1 MGIRICPKCGGKV
14 STSRNDCIHCGY
26 VFPTTKTCPDCGE
39 EIDINAK
46 ECPICG
52 YPFEQIANEAPIQ
65 PEPVLEEVKEEPVL
79 EEVKEEPVLEEVKEE
94 EVLEEVKQEELVEAA
109 PIAPIKTVEVVSN
122 EVIASD
128 ALRCPY
134 CNEPDLMEIGVDF
147 FMCNTCKGRF
157 LNTSDQK
164 ASAVAAAAVPLV
176 EAPVVAP
183 LVEAPAEQPVL
194 EEVKEQPVLEEV
206 KEAPA
211 PVEETQPVEEPIIEE
226 PVIQEPV
233 IDEPAQEANED
244 QPVEEAKPKKEK
256 APKEKGPKGPMDKKK
271 LFIIG
276 GAALGVVVLTL
287 AILTPAVFIPQGH
300 YSKAMSMVAQSP
312 LRAAEEFEKC
322 RNYRDAQDQFNF
334 AHARNFFNKGEYE
347 NGISLMLS
355 SGGTVVAK
363 FSSSTISNAEIPSQT
378 LSKQSD
384 TLLNPEVEGY
394 SFTSKSLSSYAFTK
408 DNRKVTL
415 KFTTTWKVLSNTLT
429 LTFKNSSYGTVY
441 VDGNVV
447 NNSTSYTKKY
457 TTGTE
462 IALKASPKSG
472 RKFDGWYVDNQLL
485 SSEKNYN
492 LIMPGHDYS
501 IVAKFTS

>member
-26 VFPTTKTCPDCGE
+26 VFPTTKTCPGCGE

-109 PIAPIKTVEVVSN
+109 PIAPIKTVDVVSN

-176 EAPVVAP
+176 EAP
-183 LVEAPAEQPVL
+183 AERPVL
-194 EEVKEQPVLEEV
+194 EEVKD
-206 KEAPA
+206 APA
-211 PVEETQPVEEPIIEE
+211 SIEAAQPAEEPAIQEPVIEE

-233 IDEPAQEANED
+233 FDEPAQEANDD

-276 GAALGVVVLTL
+276 GAALGVVAISL
-287 AILTPAVFIPQGH
+287 ALLTPLVFVPQSH
-300 YSKAMSMVAQSP
+300 YSKGMNLMRSNSPMEAAQ
-312 LRAAEEFEKC
+312 EFEKC
-322 RNYRDAQDQFNF
+322 GNYRDARNQFEF
-334 AHARNFFNKGEYE
+334 AYARDYFNRGEYE

-355 SGGTVVAK
+355 GGGTVVAK

-378 LSKQSD
+378 LSKKSD

-429 LTFKNSSYGTVY
+429 LTFKGSSYGSVY
-441 VDGNVV
+441 VDDTLANG
-447 NNSTSYTKKY
+447 STTYTKKIA
-457 TTGTE
+457 TGTE
-462 IALKASPKSG
+462 VVLKATPKSS
-472 RKFDGWYVDNQLL
+472 RTFDGWYVDNDKL
-485 SSEKNYN
+485 SEDRIYRFY
-492 LIMPGHDYS
+492 MPGHDYK
-501 IVAKFTS
+501 IVAKFTA

>member
-14 STSRNDCIHCGY
+14 STSRNNCIHCGY

-52 YPFEQIANEAPIQ
+52 YPFEQEAINEAPVQ

-94 EVLEEVKQEELVEAA
+94 EVLEEVKQEELVEAV
-109 PIAPIKTVEVVSN
+109 PIAPVKTVEVVSN

-134 CNEPDLMEIGVDF
+134 CNEPDLMEIGVDY

-164 ASAVAAAAVPLV
+164 ASAVAAAVPLV
-176 EAPVVAP
+176 EAPVAAP

-194 EEVKEQPVLEEV
+194 EEVQEQPVLEEV

-211 PVEETQPVEEPIIEE
+211 SIEAAQPAEEPA
-226 PVIQEPV
+226 IQEPV
-233 IDEPAQEANED
+233 IDEPAQETNED

-276 GAALGVVVLTL
+276 GAAIGVVAISL
-287 AILTPAVFIPQGH
+287 ALLTPLVFVPQSH
-300 YSKAMSMVAQSP
+300 YSKGMDLMRNNIPMKAAQ
-312 LRAAEEFEKC
+312 EFEKC
-322 RNYRDAQDQFNF
+322 GNYRDAQNQFEF
-334 AHARNFFNKGEYE
+334 AYARMYFNKSDYL

-355 SGGTVVAK
+355 GGGTVVAK

-378 LSKQSD
+378 LSKKSD
-384 TLLNPEVEGY
+384 TLMNPEVEGY
-394 SFTSKSLSSYAFTK
+394 SFVSKSFVSYAFTK

-415 KFTTTWKVLSNTLT
+415 KFNTTWKALSNKLT

-441 VDGNVV
+441 VDGNVA
-447 NNSTSYTKKY
+447 NGSTSYTKKY

-462 IALKASPKSG
+462 ITLKASPKSS
-472 RKFDGWYVDNQLL
+472 RKFDGWYVDDQLL
-485 SSEKNYN
+485 STEKNYN

-501 IVAKFTS
+501 IVAKFSS

>member
-14 STSRNDCIHCGY
+14 STSRNNCIHCGY

-52 YPFEQIANEAPIQ
+52 YPFEQEAINEAPVQ
-65 PEPVLEEVKEEPVL
+65 PEPVLEEVEEEPVL

-109 PIAPIKTVEVVSN
+109 PIAPVKTVEVVSN

-134 CNEPDLMEIGVDF
+134 CNEPDLMEIGVDY

-164 ASAVAAAAVPLV
+164 ASAVAAAVPLV
-176 EAPVVAP
+176 EAPVAAP

-194 EEVKEQPVLEEV
+194 EEVQEQPVLEEV

-211 PVEETQPVEEPIIEE
+211 PIEVAQPVEE

-233 IDEPAQEANED
+233 FDEPAEEAINEE
-244 QPVEEAKPKKEK
+244 QPVKEAKPKKEK
-256 APKEKGPKGPMDKKK
+256 APKEKPAKEGKDKKK
-271 LFIIG
+271 LFVIIG
-276 GAALGVVVLTL
+276 AAAAVLVITLGV
-287 AILTPAVFIPQGH
+287 LTPTVFVPQGH
-300 YSKAMSMVAQSP
+300 YSKAMSLVRNSP
-312 LRAAEEFEKC
+312 IEAMEEFEKC
-322 RNYRDAQDQFNF
+322 RNYRDAREQHDF
-334 AHARNFFNKGEYE
+334 AYARYCFMMSDYE
-347 NGISLMLS
+347 AGISYMLN

-363 FSSSTISNAEIPSQT
+363 YTTSSADIEIPSQT
-378 LSKQSD
+378 LNKQSD
-384 TLLNPEVEGY
+384 KLVNPSVEGY
-394 SFTSKSLSSYAFTK
+394 NFLSKSLSSFGFSN
-408 DNRKVTL
+408 DNHKVTL
-415 KFTTTWKVLSNTLT
+415 KFTTTWKALSNKLT

-441 VDGNVV
+441 VDGNVA
-447 NNSTSYTKKY
+447 NGSTSYTKKY

-462 IALKASPKSG
+462 IELKASPKSG

-485 SSEKNYN
+485 STEKNYN

-501 IVAKFTS
+501 IVAKFSS

>member
-109 PIAPIKTVEVVSN
+109 PIAPIKTVEVVSD

-134 CNEPDLMEIGVDF
+134 CNEPDLMEIGIDY

-176 EAPVVAP
+176 EAPVAAP

-194 EEVKEQPVLEEV
+194 EEVKD
-206 KEAPA
+206 APA
-211 PVEETQPVEEPIIEE
+211 PVEETQPVEEPVIEE

-233 IDEPAQEANED
+233 FDEPAQEANED
-244 QPVEEAKPKKEK
+244 QPVKEAKPKKEK

-276 GAALGVVVLTL
+276 GAALGVVAISL
-287 AILTPAVFIPQGH
+287 ALLTPLVFVPQSH
-300 YSKAMSMVAQSP
+300 YSKGMNLMRNNSPMEAAQ
-312 LRAAEEFEKC
+312 EFEKC
-322 RNYRDAQDQFNF
+322 RNYRDAHNQFEF
-334 AHARNFFNKGEYE
+334 AYARMYFNESDYE
-347 NGISLMLS
+347 NGISFMLS
-355 SGGTVVAK
+355 GGGTVVLNYI
-363 FSSSTISNAEIPSQT
+363 STSNTNIEIPSSTISGVHDPS
-378 LSKQSD
+378 
-384 TLLNPEVEGY
+384 LNPQVEGY
-394 SFTSKSLSSYAFTK
+394 SLISKSFVSYAFTK

-415 KFTTTWKVLSNTLT
+415 KFDTTWKALSNKLT

-441 VDGNVV
+441 VDGSVANG
-447 NNSTSYTKKY
+447 STSYTKKY

-472 RKFDGWYVDNQLL
+472 RTFVGWYVDNQLL

-501 IVAKFTS
+501 IVAKFSL

>member
-14 STSRNDCIHCGY
+14 STSRNNCIHCGY

-52 YPFEQIANEAPIQ
+52 YPFEQEAINEAPVQ

-109 PIAPIKTVEVVSN
+109 PITPIKTVEVVSN
-122 EVIASD
+122 KVIASD

-194 EEVKEQPVLEEV
+194 EEVQEQPVLEEV
-206 KEAPA
+206 KEASAPIEEAQPA
-211 PVEETQPVEEPIIEE
+211 EE

-233 IDEPAQEANED
+233 FDEPAEEATNEPIEEASQE
-244 QPVEEAKPKKEK
+244 QPVEK
-256 APKEKGPKGPMDKKK
+256 APKEKPAKEGKDKKK
-271 LFIIG
+271 LFVIIG
-276 GAALGVVVLTL
+276 AAAAVLVITLGV
-287 AILTPAVFIPQGH
+287 LTPTVFVPQGH
-300 YSKAMSMVAQSP
+300 YSKAMSLVRNSP
-312 LRAAEEFEKC
+312 IEAMEEFEKC
-322 RNYRDAQDQFNF
+322 RNYRDAREQHDF
-334 AHARNFFNKGEYE
+334 AYARYCFMMSDYE
-347 NGISLMLS
+347 AGISYMLN

-363 FSSSTISNAEIPSQT
+363 YTTSSADIEIPSQT
-378 LSKQSD
+378 LNKQSD
-384 TLLNPEVEGY
+384 KLVNPSVEGY
-394 SFTSKSLSSYAFTK
+394 NFLSKSLSSFGFSN
-408 DNRKVTL
+408 DNHKVTL
-415 KFTTTWKVLSNTLT
+415 KFTTTWKALSYSLM
-429 LTFKNSSYGTVY
+429 LTFKNSSYGNVY
-441 VDGNVV
+441 VDGNLA
-447 NNSTSYTKKY
+447 NESTSYAKKY
-457 TTGTE
+457 ATGSIIT
-462 IALKASPKSG
+462 LKAAPKSG
-472 RKFDGWYVDNQLL
+472 RMFTGWYVDNEQLSTDKIYEL
-485 SSEKNYN
+485 K
-492 LIMPGHDYS
+492 MPGHNYNV
-501 IVAKFTS
+501 VARFA